1 MKAVCYR
8 GTNRLEVEQVADPE
22 ILRPRD
28 AIVKLRM
35 STTCGS
41 DLHLIGG
48 MVPTV
53 KRGDILGHEFMGEV
67 AETGSAVRNFEK
79 GARVVV
85 APVLGCGGCYFCKND
100 LWSLCDNSNPS
111 ETLEESLGYVPAGI
125 LGYSHALGGFAG
137 CHAEYVRVPFADTGM
152 FKVPDSISD
161 EKALFASDAMPT
173 GYMAAENCQLK
184 AGDVV
189 AVWGCGGVGLMAMAS
204 ARVLGA
210 QRLIAID
217 RLPERLRLAE
227 EHCGADTINFE
238 EENVLDALR
247 EMTGGRGPDACID
260 AVGMEAVGVG
270 LSDTYDRVKQTL
282 RLVSDR
288 GGALRQAILACRKG
302 GTLSV
307 PGVYL
312 GTIDKFPMGAVM
324 NKALTVRTGQQHG
337 QKYIARLLKLIEEGK
352 LDPSFMVTHRM
363 SLDEAPQAYE
373 MFRTKENGCVR
384 AVFTP

>member
-79 GARVVV
+79 GTRVVV

>member
-270 LSDTYDRVKQTL
+270 LYDTYDRVKQTL

>member
-184 AGDVV
+184 AGAVV

>member
-288 GGALRQAILACRKG
+288 GGALCQAILACRKG